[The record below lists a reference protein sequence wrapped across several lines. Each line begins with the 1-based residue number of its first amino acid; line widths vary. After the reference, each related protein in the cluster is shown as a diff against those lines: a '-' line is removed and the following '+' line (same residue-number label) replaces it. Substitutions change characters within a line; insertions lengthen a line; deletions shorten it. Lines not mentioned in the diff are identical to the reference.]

1 MTIKDVLAPIEIDGD
16 AENFAEAARVRVETF
31 LDLEQEDF
39 DPRELRAILQS
50 EIEELRRQHSY
61 YQEHPFYHPNVAE
74 SRAYEARAIKEILN
88 RLEAL
93 QAYEELP

>member
-16 AENFAEAARVRVETF
+16 DENFAEAARVRVETF
-31 LDLEQEDF
+31 LEQEDF
-39 DPRELRAILQS
+39 DPRQLRAILQS

-61 YQEHPFYHPNVAE
+61 YQEHPFYHFNVAE
-74 SRAYEARAIKEILN
+74 SRSCEARAMKEMLN